1 VADHP
6 WPIGRAFVNIAKL
19 LLEQRADVVL
29 MAVVTVMRRQVFA
42 TYNLWLMSAALVALM
57 GDPVVL

>member
-19 LLEQRADVVL
+19 LLEQRADVVP